1 MFRVEHRIA
10 HYEAGVKLVDVA
22 NNHHFATLQCLF
34 THPIVE
40 IIGNYLSG
48 LKCHSRVAEP
58 TLLTVFIHIRPADGK
73 TDNPSKDIFSEVL
86 RPHIAQGRARLNWC
100 LSKS

>member
-1 MFRVEHRIA
+1 MELQFA

-34 THPIVE
+34 AHHIVE
-40 IIGNYLSG
+40 IIGNYLNG
-48 LKCHSRVAEP
+48 LKCHSGVAEP

-73 TDNPSKDIFSEVL
+73 TDNPSKDIFSEAQ
-86 RPHIAQGRARLNWC
+86 RRDIAQGRARLNWC